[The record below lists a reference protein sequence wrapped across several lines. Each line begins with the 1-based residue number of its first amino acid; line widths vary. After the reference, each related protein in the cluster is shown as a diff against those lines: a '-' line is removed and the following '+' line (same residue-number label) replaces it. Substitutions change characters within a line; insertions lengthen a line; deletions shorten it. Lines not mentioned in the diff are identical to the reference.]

1 MSNSGKVWD
10 IREAYKEQRNNTWSR
25 GTGQAWC
32 VGGNDGAASKHVD
45 VVTISSTG
53 NAADFGDLTT
63 ARLDMPAGVASST
76 RGVCMGGQ
84 SPSYT
89 NVIDSM
95 QLSSAGNAADFGD
108 SQQDGGYRSAHSNNI
123 RGISFSIY
131 TPSISSPY
139 MSNVIEF
146 VTMSNAG
153 NATDFGDLSE
163 TRMANSGFGNNIN
176 AFSAAGSTN
185 NALSGDSDRIDKVV
199 IATTGN
205 STDYAD
211 LSTASTSSAG
221 FGSTTRGCVA
231 GGRISGSSRNANI
244 TQNDL
249 TSGATGS
256 DFGDLS
262 ATRRDLPGA
271 DNNVR
276 GVTMG
281 GNAPGQL
288 NTIEFIQIDSGG
300 NAQDF
305 GDLTVAR
312 SNGTTW
318 DNSSAGINYDEIQRP
333 SVTYMPG
340 SGRALFAGAAFPEID
355 TINLIT
361 IPTTGNA
368 SDFGNLSQDRGRGGT
383 CSSLTRLCV
392 GGGESPT
399 VRNTIDTTEMQSQGN
414 SADFGDLT
422 QARSQGAGLSSQTR
436 GVYYGGFNSPAFYNT
451 IDYITITTA
460 GNATDFGDITAARG
474 SIQTCS
480 SSTRGIGQ
488 GGREPSNTN
497 TIEYITI
504 ASTGDVTDFGDL
516 TEARST
522 GAGASSATRGVAAG
536 GLKAPADA
544 TTNVIDYITI
554 ASTGN
559 STDFGDLSVARYI
572 LGGGASN
579 SVRAV
584 FGGGKAPSD
593 VNTMDFITIA
603 STGNAT
609 DYGDLINANS
619 GYPEGSNSDS
629 HGGLQA

>member
-1 MSNSGKVWD
+1 MSNSGKIWD
-10 IREAYKEQRNNTWSR
+10 VRETYKLRRNNTWSR

-45 VVTISSTG
+45 VVTLSSTG
-53 NAADFGDLTT
+53 NAADFGDLST
-63 ARLDMPAGVASST
+63 ARLDLPAGVASST

-123 RGISFSIY
+123 RGISFSVY
-131 TPSISSPY
+131 TPSVSSPY

-146 VTMSNAG
+146 VTMSNVG

-185 NALSGDSDRIDKVV
+185 NSLSGDSDRIDKVV

-211 LSTASTSSAG
+211 LSTASCASAG
-221 FGSTTRGCVA
+221 FGSTNRGCVA

-262 ATRRDLPGA
+262 ATRRDLSGA

-312 SNGTTW
+312 SNNTTW

-333 SVTYMPG
+333 SVNYMPG
-340 SGRALFAGAAFPEID
+340 SGRGFVHGGTPGPTEVIQKIEISTAGAVSDFGTLTAATRDPSGCG
-355 TINLIT
+355 TITRIFCFGGASPGVTNT
-361 IPTTGNA
+361 ISSYSPISEGNA
-368 SDFGNLSQDRGRGGT
+368 SDYGDLTVARTNSGGT
-383 CSSLTRLCV
+383 CNRTRAIV
-392 GGGESPT
+392 SGGTDP
-399 VRNTIDTTEMQSQGN
+399 
-414 SADFGDLT
+414 
-422 QARSQGAGLSSQTR
+422 
-436 GVYYGGFNSPAFYNT
+436 GVSNV
-451 IDYITITTA
+451 IDYFSTTST
-460 GNATDFGDITAARG
+460 GNATDFGNLTQARWANAASSNSTRSIISGG
-474 SIQTCS
+474 SDS
-480 SSTRGIGQ
+480 PSSTLFNI
-488 GGREPSNTN
+488 
-497 TIEYITI
+497 IDYITI
-504 ASTGDVTDFGDL
+504 ASTGDATDFGDL
-516 TEARST
+516 TVARAPSNASANSET
-522 GAGASSATRGVAAG
+522 RNLVMGGADSPGYAN
-536 GLKAPADA
+536 
-544 TTNVIDYITI
+544 TTDYSTI

-559 STDFGDLSVARYI
+559 STDFGDLTA
-572 LGGGASN
+572 ASAKAVGLSN
-579 SVRAV
+579 NIRALHAA
-584 FGGGKAPSD
+584 GQTGSANPTD
-593 VNTMDFITIA
+593 AIDFFTIA

-609 DYGDLINANS
+609 DFGDAIRATKYC
-619 GYPEGSNSDS
+619 GGGSDN
-629 HGGLQA
+629 HGGLQG

>member
-123 RGISFSIY
+123 RGISFSVY
-131 TPSISSPY
+131 TPSVSNPY

-146 VTMSNAG
+146 VTMSNVG

-318 DNSSAGINYDEIQRP
+318 DNSS
-333 SVTYMPG
+333 
-340 SGRALFAGAAFPEID
+340 
-355 TINLIT
+355 
-361 IPTTGNA
+361 
-368 SDFGNLSQDRGRGGT
+368 
-383 CSSLTRLCV
+383 C
-392 GGGESPT
+392 
-399 VRNTIDTTEMQSQGN
+399 
-414 SADFGDLT
+414 
-422 QARSQGAGLSSQTR
+422 
-436 GVYYGGFNSPAFYNT
+436 
-451 IDYITITTA
+451 
-460 GNATDFGDITAARG
+460 
-474 SIQTCS
+474 
-480 SSTRGIGQ
+480 
-488 GGREPSNTN
+488 
-497 TIEYITI
+497 
-504 ASTGDVTDFGDL
+504 
-516 TEARST
+516 
-522 GAGASSATRGVAAG
+522 
-536 GLKAPADA
+536 
-544 TTNVIDYITI
+544 
-554 ASTGN
+554 
-559 STDFGDLSVARYI
+559 
-572 LGGGASN
+572 
-579 SVRAV
+579 
-584 FGGGKAPSD
+584 
-593 VNTMDFITIA
+593 
-603 STGNAT
+603 
-609 DYGDLINANS
+609 
-619 GYPEGSNSDS
+619 
-629 HGGLQA
+629 

>member
-340 SGRALFAGAAFPEID
+340 SGRVFFTGGSPDVNTID
-355 TINLIT
+355 TVNVNVL
-361 IPTTGNA
+361 GNS
-368 SDFGNLSQDRGRGGT
+368 SDFGDLSVGRRGAAGY
-383 CSSLTRLCV
+383 SSLTRGMSGGGFDPSASNVIDSFEMATAGNAADFGDLTV
-392 GGGESPT
+392 ARLSSGASNQTRGLHMGGGTPTRGNVIDYVTIASTGNATDFGDTTINISQGGAAASPTRAVRGGGSSPSTTNVIDYVTIGSTGNATDFGDLTLARNEVAVIASDVRGVWGGGEVSPGET
-399 VRNTIDTTEMQSQGN
+399 NVMDYITIASTGN
-414 SADFGDLT
+414 ATDFGDLT
-422 QARSQGAGLSSQTR
+422 QARSST
-436 GVYYGGFNSPAFYNT
+436 
-451 IDYITITTA
+451 
-460 GNATDFGDITAARG
+460 ARG
-474 SIQTCS
+474 SC
-480 SSTRGIGQ
+480 
-488 GGREPSNTN
+488 NTN
-497 TIEYITI
+497 IRGLF
-504 ASTGDVTDFGDL
+504 ASGY
-516 TEARST
+516 AN
-522 GAGASSATRGVAAG
+522 
-536 GLKAPADA
+536 PADVK
-544 TTNVIDYITI
+544 TIDYITI

-559 STDFGDLSVARYI
+559 AIDFGDTL
-572 LGGGASN
+572 
-579 SVRAV
+579 
-584 FGGGKAPSD
+584 
-593 VNTMDFITIA
+593 T
-603 STGNAT
+603 
-609 DYGDLINANS
+609 ANS
-619 GYPEGSNSDS
+619 AQFAQGDS
-629 HGGLQA
+629 HGGLQG